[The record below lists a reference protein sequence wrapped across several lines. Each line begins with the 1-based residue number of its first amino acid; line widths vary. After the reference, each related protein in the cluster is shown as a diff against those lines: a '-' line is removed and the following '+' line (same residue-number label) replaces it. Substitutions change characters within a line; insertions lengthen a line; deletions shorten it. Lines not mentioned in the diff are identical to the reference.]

1 MKELKNFSN
10 SDRKFKRFPRTFLLL
25 VNILSRSSVIKHHH
39 VVENDRLHDV
49 GVHGRVHISRPL
61 GGVFS
66 HRYVYSSSLSRA
78 LSPRAIISIDFRRK
92 PSD

>member
-1 MKELKNFSN
+1 MKRVKELKNFLQFGS
-10 SDRKFKRFPRTFLLL
+10 KFKRFPRTFLPL
-25 VNILSRSSVIKHHH
+25 VNILSRRSSVIIKD

-66 HRYVYSSSLSRA
+66 HRYVYSSSRSRA
-78 LSPRAIISIDFRRK
+78 LSFPARNYKF
-92 PSD
+92 

>member
-1 MKELKNFSN
+1 MKELKNFLQFGS
-10 SDRKFKRFPRTFLLL
+10 KFKRFPRTFLPL
-25 VNILSRSSVIKHHH
+25 VNILSRIIIIIIIKD

-66 HRYVYSSSLSRA
+66 HRYVYSSSRSRA
-78 LSPRAIISIDFRRK
+78 LSFPARNYKF
-92 PSD
+92 